1 MNRDET
7 LIQAVERSE
16 AQALELT
23 GLKLALQASEDN
35 AQRLR
40 SLAAISADWYWEQDC
55 DHRFTGF
62 YTEQDTGKLD
72 AAVLESAVGRYRW
85 DLSGITP
92 LGMSWDEHRAV
103 LDARQPF
110 RDFEYMRELEGQ
122 SLRYFSISGVP
133 LFDGNG
139 RFIGYR
145 GTTRDISESKR
156 AEQVQRRA
164 FRILDD
170 IVDSIPIAFHLKS
183 VRDGRHE
190 VILWNKA
197 AEALYGVSSR
207 EALGRTVHELW
218 PKADADRIHAAD
230 LELIEQGVM
239 QDFPDCI
246 ALTRHRGA
254 IHVHMRKVPLKDDR
268 GVVTH
273 ILVVAEDMTANQ
285 AAAARLRHSEM
296 RFRSLTQLSSDWY
309 WELDEEF
316 RFTLLSGGAGG
327 EIKTTVAGSL
337 GKTRWEIS
345 DHPAND
351 AAWIA
356 HRSQLE
362 RHETFRG
369 FEFECENP
377 GGLRILSISGEPVV
391 DAGGKFTGYRGVG
404 TDITARKEAETA
416 LRTSEARFRAVVA
429 VLAEAILVRDAEG
442 KIIDCNASA
451 EYMFGKTLDQ
461 LKGMISVAADWQT
474 LNEDGSIILERDRP
488 AALARRTGLAQSNA
502 IMHCLKPDGSVFW
515 GSTNV
520 RPLFDGISSTPYGF
534 VSSISDIGE
543 RKRAELEILRLNA
556 DLENQVQRRTL
567 QLEAANKELEAFSYS
582 VAHDLRSP
590 LGTIDGYCALLQKL
604 DRPNTGDR
612 VHHYLDRIRSGV
624 RQMVELTDGLLSLT
638 QLSRANVN
646 WETVDLSADANSI
659 LARCLEKDPARI
671 VHVTVE
677 PGLLVQG
684 DRALLRQVLENLI
697 ANAWKFSSRKTDAEI
712 HVGKELD
719 VDLQAIYFVRDNG
732 AGFDMARAD
741 KLFSVFQRQHSSE
754 DFPGSGIG
762 LATVNRIIARHGG
775 KIWAHSAVGQGS
787 TFYFT
792 LGAA

>member
-1 MNRDET
+1 VNRDEA
-7 LIQAVERSE
+7 LIQAVQRSE

-23 GLKLALQASEDN
+23 RLKLALQASEDN
-35 AQRLR
+35 TQRLR

-55 DHRFTGF
+55 EHRFTGF
-62 YTEQDTGKLD
+62 YTEQSTGKLD
-72 AAVLESAVGRYRW
+72 AAVLDFSVGSYRW

-92 LGMSWDEHRAV
+92 LGMSWEAHRAV

-110 RDFEYMRELEGQ
+110 RNFEYRRELQGQ
-122 SLRYFSISGVP
+122 PPRYFSISGVP

-164 FRILDD
+164 FRLLDD

-197 AEALYGVSSR
+197 AEALYGVSGK
-207 EALGRTVHELW
+207 EALGRTVYDLW
-218 PKADADRIHAAD
+218 PKADADRMHAAD
-230 LELIEQGVM
+230 MDLIERDVM
-239 QDFPDCI
+239 QDFPDRI

-254 IHVHMRKVPLKDDR
+254 IHVHMRKVPLRDDR
-268 GVVTH
+268 GLVTH
-273 ILVVAEDMTANQ
+273 ILVVAEDMTASQ
-285 AAAARLRHSEM
+285 AAATRLRHSEM

-309 WELDEEF
+309 WELDERF

-327 EIKTTVAGSL
+327 EIKTTVAESL

-345 DHPAND
+345 GHPANQ
-351 AAWIA
+351 AAWA
-356 HRSQLE
+356 LHRAQLE

-369 FEFECENP
+369 FEFECENRN
-377 GGLRILSISGEPVV
+377 GTRTLSISGEPII
-391 DAGGKFTGYRGVG
+391 DTDGKFMGYRGVG

-451 EYMFGKTLDQ
+451 EHMFGKTLAQ
-461 LKGMISVAADWQT
+461 LKGTTSVAADWQT
-474 LNEDGSIILERDRP
+474 LREDGSALPAEERP
-488 AALARRTGLAQSNA
+488 ASLARRTGLPQSDA

-520 RPLFDGISSTPYGF
+520 RPLFDGVSNIPYGF
-534 VSSISDIGE
+534 VSSVSDIGE

-556 DLENQVQRRTL
+556 DLEHQVLRRTV
-567 QLEAANKELEAFSYS
+567 QLEEANKELEAFSYS

-590 LGTIDGYCALLQKL
+590 LGAIDGYCAMLQKL
-604 DRPNTGDR
+604 GGADTHDRAR
-612 VHHYLDRIRSGV
+612 HYMDRIRNGV

-638 QLSRANVN
+638 QLSHTNFK
-646 WETVDLSADANSI
+646 WETVDLSKDAGSI
-659 LARCLEKDPARI
+659 LAHCLEKDPARI

-697 ANAWKFSSRKTDAEI
+697 ANAWKFSSRKAQAEI

-719 VDLQAIYFVRDNG
+719 AELQAVYFVRDNG

-775 KIWAHSAVGQGS
+775 KIWANSGVGQGS

>member
-1 MNRDET
+1 MNRDEA
-7 LIQAVERSE
+7 LIQAVQRSE
-16 AQALELT
+16 AQALELAE
-23 GLKLALQASEDN
+23 LKLLLQASEDN

-55 DHRFTGF
+55 EHRFTGF
-62 YTEQDTGKLD
+62 YTEQSTGKLD
-72 AAVLESAVGRYRW
+72 AAVLDFAIGRYRW
-85 DLSGITP
+85 ELSGVMP
-92 LGMSWDEHRAV
+92 LAMSWDEHRAV

-122 SLRYFSISGVP
+122 SPRYFSISGVP

-164 FRILDD
+164 FRLLDD
-170 IVDSIPIAFHLKS
+170 IVDSIPIAFHLKL

-197 AEALYGVSSR
+197 AEALYGVCSK
-207 EALGRTVHELW
+207 EALGSTVYDLW
-218 PKADADRIHAAD
+218 PKADADRMHAAD
-230 LELIEQGVM
+230 MDLIEQDAM
-239 QDFPDCI
+239 QDFPDRI

-254 IHVHMRKVPLKDDR
+254 IHVHMRKVPLRDDS

-273 ILVVAEDMTANQ
+273 ILVVAEDMTASQ
-285 AAAARLRHSEM
+285 AAATRLRRSEM

-327 EIKTTVAGSL
+327 EIKTTIAGSL

-345 DHPAND
+345 DHPANQ

-356 HRSQLE
+356 HRAQLE

-369 FEFECENP
+369 FEFECENRN
-377 GGLRILSISGEPVV
+377 GIRTLSISGEPII
-391 DAGGKFTGYRGVG
+391 DADGKFMGYRGVG

-451 EYMFGKTLDQ
+451 EHMFGKTLAQ
-461 LKGMISVAADWQT
+461 LKGTTSVAADWQT
-474 LNEDGSIILERDRP
+474 LREDGSALSAEERP
-488 AALARRTGLAQSNA
+488 ASLARRTGLAQSNA

-520 RPLFDGISSTPYGF
+520 RPLFDGISNIPYGF

-543 RKRAELEILRLNA
+543 RKRAELEVLRLNA
-556 DLENQVQRRTL
+556 DLESQVLRRTV
-567 QLEAANKELEAFSYS
+567 QLEEANKELEAFSYS

-590 LGTIDGYCALLQKL
+590 LGAIDGYCAMLQKL
-604 DRPNTGDR
+604 GGAGTDDRAR
-612 VHHYLDRIRSGV
+612 HYMDRIRNGV

-638 QLSRANVN
+638 QLSHANLK
-646 WETVDLSADANSI
+646 WETVDLSKDAGSI
-659 LARCLEKDPARI
+659 LAHCLEKDPTRI
-671 VHVTVE
+671 VQVTVE

-684 DRALLRQVLENLI
+684 DRVLLRQVLENLI
-697 ANAWKFSSRKTDAEI
+697 ANAWKFSSRKAQAEI

-719 VDLQAIYFVRDNG
+719 ADLRAVYFVRDNG

-741 KLFSVFQRQHSSE
+741 KLFSVFQRQHSSA

-775 KIWAHSAVGQGS
+775 KIWANSGVGQGS

>member
-1 MNRDET
+1 MNRDEA
-7 LIQAVERSE
+7 LIQAVQRSE
-16 AQALELT
+16 AQTRELAE
-23 GLKLALQASEDN
+23 LKLVLQASEDN

-55 DHRFTGF
+55 EHRFTGL
-62 YTEQDTGKLD
+62 YTEQSTGKLD
-72 AAVLESAVGRYRW
+72 AAVLDFAVGRHRW
-85 DLSGITP
+85 ELSGVMP
-92 LGMSWDEHRAV
+92 LAMSWDEHRAV

-110 RDFEYMRELEGQ
+110 RDFEYMREFEGQ
-122 SLRYFSISGVP
+122 SPRYFSISGVP

-139 RFIGYR
+139 GFIGYR
-145 GTTRDISESKR
+145 GTTRDVSESKR
-156 AEQVQRRA
+156 AEQVQRRS
-164 FRILDD
+164 FRLLDD

-183 VRDGRHE
+183 VRGGRHE
-190 VILWNKA
+190 VVLWNKA
-197 AEALYGVSSR
+197 AEALYGVSSK
-207 EALGRTVHELW
+207 EALGRTVYELW
-218 PKADADRIHAAD
+218 PKADADRMHAAD
-230 LELIEQGVM
+230 VELIEQDAM
-239 QDFPDCI
+239 QDFPDRI

-254 IHVHMRKVPLKDDR
+254 IHVHMRKVPLKDDS

-273 ILVVAEDMTANQ
+273 VLVVAEDMTASQ

-309 WELDEEF
+309 WELDGQF
-316 RFTLLSGGAGG
+316 RFTLLSGGARG
-327 EIKTTVAGSL
+327 EIKTTVSKSL

-345 DHPAND
+345 GHPANQ
-351 AAWIA
+351 AAWA
-356 HRSQLE
+356 LHRAQLE

-369 FEFECENP
+369 FEFECKNR
-377 GGLRILSISGEPVV
+377 GGTRILSISGEPVV
-391 DAGGKFTGYRGVG
+391 DAGGNFTGYRGVG
-404 TDITARKEAETA
+404 TDITARKAAETA

-429 VLAEAILVRDAEG
+429 VLAEAILVRDADG
-442 KIIDCNASA
+442 RIIDCNASA
-451 EYMFGKTLDQ
+451 EHMFGKALAQ
-461 LKGMISVAADWQT
+461 LKGTTSVAADWQT
-474 LNEDGSIILERDRP
+474 LREDGSALPAEERP
-488 AALARRTGLAQSNA
+488 AFLARQTGLAQSNA

-520 RPLFDGISSTPYGF
+520 RPLFDGISSIPYGF
-534 VSSISDIGE
+534 VSSVSDIGE

-567 QLEAANKELEAFSYS
+567 QLEAANRELEAFSYS

-590 LGTIDGYCALLQKL
+590 LGTIDGYCAMLQKL
-604 DRPNTGDR
+604 DWSAKADR
-612 VHHYLDRIRSGV
+612 ADHYMDRIRNGV

-638 QLSRANVN
+638 QLSNTSLK

-659 LARCLEKDPARI
+659 LAQCLEKDPARV
-671 VHVTVE
+671 VHATVE
-677 PGLLVQG
+677 LGLLVRG

-697 ANAWKFSSRKTDAEI
+697 ANAWKFSSRKAQAEI

-719 VDLQAIYFVRDNG
+719 AGLQAVYFVRDNG

-741 KLFSVFQRQHSSE
+741 KLFSVFQRQHSSA

-775 KIWAHSAVGQGS
+775 KIWANSGVGQGS

>member
-16 AQALELT
+16 AQALELA

-40 SLAAISADWYWEQDC
+40 SLAAISADWYWEQDSE
-55 DHRFTGF
+55 HRFTGF
-62 YTEQDTGKLD
+62 YTEQSTGKLD
-72 AAVLESAVGRYRW
+72 AAVLDFAVGRYRW
-85 DLSGITP
+85 ELSGITP

-110 RDFEYMRELEGQ
+110 RDFEYRRELEGQ
-122 SLRYFSISGVP
+122 LPRYFSISGVP

-139 RFIGYR
+139 QFIGYR

-156 AEQVQRRA
+156 AEQAQRRA
-164 FRILDD
+164 LRLLDD

-197 AEALYGVSSR
+197 AEALYGVSSKQ
-207 EALGRTVHELW
+207 AVGRTVYALW
-218 PKADADRIHAAD
+218 PKADADRMHAAD
-230 LELIEQGVM
+230 MDLIEQDAM
-239 QDFPDCI
+239 QDFPDRI

-254 IHVHMRKVPLKDDR
+254 IHVHMRMVPLKDDR
-268 GVVTH
+268 GRITH
-273 ILVVAEDMTANQ
+273 ILVVAEDRTESQ
-285 AAAARLRHSEM
+285 AAQARLRHSEM

-309 WELDEEF
+309 WELDAQF
-316 RFTLLSGGAGG
+316 RFTLLSGGASG
-327 EIKTTVAGSL
+327 EIKTTIAESL

-345 DHPAND
+345 DHPANQI
-351 AAWIA
+351 AWVV
-356 HRSQLE
+356 HRAQLE
-362 RHETFRG
+362 RHETFRD
-369 FEFECENP
+369 FEFECGNRK
-377 GGLRILSISGEPVV
+377 GKRTLSISGEPIV
-391 DAGGKFTGYRGVG
+391 DADGKFAGYRGVG
-404 TDITARKEAETA
+404 TDITARKDAETA
-416 LRTSEARFRAVVA
+416 LQTSEARFRAVVA

-442 KIIDCNASA
+442 RIIDCNASA
-451 EYMFGKTLDQ
+451 EHMFGKTLAQ
-461 LKGMISVAADWQT
+461 LKGTTSVAADWQT
-474 LNEDGSIILERDRP
+474 LREDGSPLPADERP
-488 AALARRTGLAQSNA
+488 ASLAMRTGLAQSNA

-520 RPLFDGISSTPYGF
+520 RPLFDGISSVPYGF
-534 VSSISDIGE
+534 VSSVSDIGE
-543 RKRAELEILRLNA
+543 RKRAELEILRLNH
-556 DLENQVQRRTL
+556 DLENQVLRRTI

-590 LGTIDGYCALLQKL
+590 LGTIDGYCAMLQKL
-604 DRPNTGDR
+604 DWPNTGER
-612 VHHYLDRIRSGV
+612 ARHYMDRIRNGV
-624 RQMVELTDGLLSLT
+624 KQMVELTDGLLSLT
-638 QLSRANVN
+638 QLSHADLN
-646 WETVDLSADANSI
+646 WKTVDLSEDANSI
-659 LARCLEKDPARI
+659 LAQCLEKDPARI
-671 VHVTVE
+671 VHATVE

-684 DRALLRQVLENLI
+684 DRALLRQVLANLI
-697 ANAWKFSSRKTDAEI
+697 ANAWKFSSRKTHAEI

-719 VDLQAIYFVRDNG
+719 ADLQPVYFVRDNG

-741 KLFSVFQRQHSSE
+741 KLFCVFQRQHSVQ

-762 LATVNRIIARHGG
+762 LATANRIITRHGG
-775 KIWAHSAVGQGS
+775 KIWANSEVDQGS

-792 LGAA
+792 LRAA

>member
-1 MNRDET
+1 MNRDEV

-23 GLKLALQASEDN
+23 RLKLALQASEDN

-55 DHRFTGF
+55 EHRFTGF
-62 YTEQDTGKLD
+62 YTEQGTGKLD
-72 AAVLESAVGRYRW
+72 AAVLDFAVGRYRW
-85 DLSGITP
+85 ELSGVMP

-122 SLRYFSISGVP
+122 SPRYFSISGVP
-133 LFDGNG
+133 LFDGDG

-156 AEQVQRRA
+156 AEQIQRRA
-164 FRILDD
+164 FRLLDD

-207 EALGRTVHELW
+207 EALGRTVYELW
-218 PKADADRIHAAD
+218 PKADADRMHAAD
-230 LELIEQGVM
+230 MDLIEQNAM
-239 QDFPDCI
+239 QDFPDRI

-254 IHVHMRKVPLKDDR
+254 IHVHMRKVPLRDDR

-273 ILVVAEDMTANQ
+273 ILVVAEDMTASQ
-285 AAAARLRHSEM
+285 AAAARLRHSEI

-309 WELDEEF
+309 WELDGEF
-316 RFTLLSGGAGG
+316 RFTLLSGGAAG

-345 DHPAND
+345 DHPANR
-351 AAWIA
+351 AAWA
-356 HRSQLE
+356 LHRAQLE
-362 RHETFRG
+362 RHETFRD
-369 FEFECENP
+369 FEFECENRN
-377 GGLRILSISGEPVV
+377 GIRTLSISGEPIV
-391 DAGGKFTGYRGVG
+391 DTDGKFTGYRGVG

-451 EYMFGKTLDQ
+451 EHMFGKTLAQ
-461 LKGMISVAADWQT
+461 LKGTTSVAADWQT
-474 LNEDGSIILERDRP
+474 LREDGSALPAQERP
-488 AALARRTGLAQSNA
+488 ASLARRTGLAQSNA

-520 RPLFDGISSTPYGF
+520 RPLFDGISSIPYGF
-534 VSSISDIGE
+534 VSSVSDIGE

-556 DLENQVQRRTL
+556 DLEHQVLRRTV
-567 QLEAANKELEAFSYS
+567 QLEEANKELEAFSYS

-590 LGTIDGYCALLQKL
+590 LGTIDGYCAMLQKL
-604 DRPNTGDR
+604 DWPSAGDR
-612 VHHYLDRIRSGV
+612 PRHYMDRIRNGV
-624 RQMVELTDGLLSLT
+624 QQMVELTDGLLSLT
-638 QLSRANVN
+638 QLSHTNFK
-646 WETVDLSADANSI
+646 WETVDLSAYANSI
-659 LARCLEKDPARI
+659 LAQYLEKEPARI
-671 VHVTVE
+671 VHATVE
-677 PGLLVQG
+677 PGLLAQG
-684 DRALLRQVLENLI
+684 DNVLLRQVLENLI
-697 ANAWKFSSRKTDAEI
+697 ANAWKFSSRKAQAEI
-712 HVGKELD
+712 HVGKEFD
-719 VDLQAIYFVRDNG
+719 ADLQDVYFVRDNG

-775 KIWAHSAVGQGS
+775 KIWANSEVGRGS

-792 LGAA
+792 LRAS